1 MNGVHDLG
9 GMHGLGHVDVEQ
21 DEPVF
26 HTPWEKTIFGTMLAT
41 MGQGMYNLD
50 EFRHGIEVMNP
61 AHYLTSSYYEH
72 WLETMEKNLI
82 EKGVIDRDELDART
96 QDFLRDPEASI
107 PPRED
112 PELADNL
119 LGLVRG
125 GGSTRREVSAK
136 PRFGVGD
143 WVHIRNKH
151 PHGHTRLPRY
161 VRDKVGVIERVY
173 DAFVLPDTNAHGEG
187 ENPEYVYCVRFDAE
201 EVWGGSAE
209 PREVVHVDLW
219 ESYLETVQVR
229 QKGSQE

>member
-9 GMHGLGHVDVEQ
+9 GMHGLGGVDVEQ

-26 HTPWEKTIFGTMLAT
+26 HDPWEGVVFGTMLAT

-50 EFRHGIEVMNP
+50 EFRHGIEVMPP

-72 WLETMEKNLI
+72 WLETIEKNLI
-82 EKGVIDRDELDART
+82 EKGVLNRDELEART
-96 QDFLRDPEASI
+96 QEFLKDPEAAL
-107 PPRED
+107 PRRED
-112 PELADNL
+112 PELTNNL

-125 GGSTRREVSAK
+125 GGSSSREVSAK

-143 WVHIRNKH
+143 LVNIRNEH

-161 VRDKVGVIERVY
+161 VRDKQGVVERVY

-187 ENPEYVYCVRFDAE
+187 ENPEYVYSVRFDAE
-201 EVWGGSAE
+201 ELWGGSAE
-209 PREVVHVDLW
+209 AREAVYVDLW
-219 ESYLETVQVR
+219 ESYLEPM
-229 QKGSQE
+229 KGDA

>member
-1 MNGVHDLG
+1 MDAPALSEAAVIFAGKHPISRVGRPAIPFDKRFGANLYYLVGEARKGRGFMNGVHDLG

-96 QDFLRDPEASI
+96 QDFLRRPEASI

-112 PELADNL
+112 HELADYL
-119 LGLVRG
+119 MGLVRG
-125 GGSTRREVSAK
+125 GGSTRREVSARACSLWAAQACTSRSTENRM
-136 PRFGVGD
+136 PRRFTISALPARRSRSRRLHGD
-143 WVHIRNKH
+143 FTS
-151 PHGHTRLPRY
+151 TR
-161 VRDKVGVIERVY
+161 
-173 DAFVLPDTNAHGEG
+173 
-187 ENPEYVYCVRFDAE
+187 
-201 EVWGGSAE
+201 
-209 PREVVHVDLW
+209 
-219 ESYLETVQVR
+219 
-229 QKGSQE
+229 

>member
-9 GMHGLGHVDVEQ
+9 GMHGLGHVDVER

-26 HTPWEKTIFGTMLAT
+26 HDPWEGVVFGTMVAT

-50 EFRHGIEVMNP
+50 EFRHGIEVMPP

-72 WLETMEKNLI
+72 WLETVEKNLI

-96 QDFLRDPEASI
+96 QEFLKDPET
-107 PPRED
+107 PVPHRED
-112 PELADNL
+112 PELADSL

-136 PRFGVGD
+136 PRFEVGD
-143 WVHIRNKH
+143 RVRVRNVH

-161 VRDKVGVIERVY
+161 VRDKQGVVERVY

-187 ENPEYVYCVRFDAE
+187 ENPQHVYCICFDAE

-209 PREVVHVDLW
+209 PREVVYVDLW
-219 ESYLETVQVR
+219 DSYLEPL
-229 QKGSQE
+229 